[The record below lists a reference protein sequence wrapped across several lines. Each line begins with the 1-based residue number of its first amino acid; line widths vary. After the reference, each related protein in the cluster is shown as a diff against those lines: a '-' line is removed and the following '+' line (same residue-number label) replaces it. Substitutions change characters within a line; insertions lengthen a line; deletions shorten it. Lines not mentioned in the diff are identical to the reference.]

1 VVLNAIISADGTI
14 KSLRIVNGHP
24 MLQQAALDGVRKW
37 TFKPFTVDGEAVE
50 VKTTF
55 AVPFNFNNY

>member
-1 VVLNAIISADGTI
+1 VHYAQI
-14 KSLRIVNGHP
+14 
-24 MLQQAALDGVRKW
+24 LDAEGSNWGATV
-37 TFKPFTVDGEAVE
+37 KPFTVDGEAVE